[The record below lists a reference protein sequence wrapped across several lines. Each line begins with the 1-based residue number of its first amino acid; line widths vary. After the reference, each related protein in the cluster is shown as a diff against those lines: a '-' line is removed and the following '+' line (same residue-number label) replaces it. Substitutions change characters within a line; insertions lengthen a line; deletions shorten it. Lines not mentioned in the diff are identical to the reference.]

1 MMLFDCAGGHRMKCP
16 NCGQWNR
23 ASFPYCFKCGAEL
36 PVQTAEEEKKNAPKM
51 PEGGA
56 AKVYIQIDETGNATA
71 AEDSRDKLARDMKD
85 LAARKRRG
93 EEEQRKLRENSARQ
107 GFVPSARIA
116 QTLNGRETFPVPQYT
131 SYTRDGVEVEG
142 IVRPDAIPVSSSR
155 VIGYDETAFPE
166 PGMGSIDSFKRK
178 RRKGKIRLYKHSFL
192 RRFGKIIAGALIV
205 AALGFLFY
213 DKLYVPYRAKEKAAS
228 LKENTIITPSIF
240 NEMPA
245 HIIRIPGEE
254 GQSYWITELKKS
266 YPVVGGYATIEV
278 EDYKW
283 YEHMKNITEES
294 FTAILTPYL
303 RTSAGEQKQMQQIT
317 FQVDVPESMLELISP
332 SSTNATTYRQLYEIQ
347 FRVERNS
354 TVTING
360 EDYSDLVNNTDGLI
374 TFNAEVQPTGDNLF
388 VVTTRAQY
396 CREKTETINIYRPK
410 QQIRL
415 DLAADIATR
424 YSPNR
429 VQDEKTGEWYE
440 PHMKISGSTL
450 TWATIEVKSPYLN
463 LDTSELGTKGTFS
476 FEAVFDKIGYNT
488 ITIVASAP
496 GYEPS
501 IVEHEVYYIPIA
513 DIYTRKAWSM
523 KDQYTDYLNNSDR
536 RIANT
541 QIYQIDAVCKEILS
555 TNPQMA
561 VFEMTDG
568 SGRIVTLTNYTY
580 DNWKV
585 ESTYRLFGDAYGV
598 YNGAPWLNGRY
609 SYIQK
614 EKEEKENQ

>member
-1 MMLFDCAGGHRMKCP
+1 MKCP

-23 ASFPYCFKCGAEL
+23 ASFPNCFKCGAEL
-36 PVQTAEEEKKNAPKM
+36 PLQTAEEEKKNVPKM
-51 PEGGA
+51 PDGGA
-56 AKVYIQIDETGNATA
+56 AKVYIQIDEIGRSTSS
-71 AEDSRDKLARDMKD
+71 EDSRDKLAREMKD
-85 LAARKRRG
+85 LSARKRRG
-93 EEEQRKLRENSARQ
+93 EEEQRRLRENSVRQ
-107 GFVPSARIA
+107 GFVPSPRIA
-116 QTLNGRETFPVPQYT
+116 RTLNGRESFPVPQNT

-155 VIGYDETAFPE
+155 VIGYDEAAFPE

-178 RRKGKIRLYKHSFL
+178 RRKSKIKPYKRNFL
-192 RRFGKIIAGALIV
+192 RRFGKAIAAVLIV

-213 DKLYVPYRAKEKAAS
+213 DKLYKPYRARQIAES
-228 LKENTIITPSIF
+228 LSANTIITTSIL
-240 NEMPA
+240 NERAA
-245 HIIRIPGEE
+245 HIIRIPGED

-266 YPVVGGYATIEV
+266 FSVTGGYATIEV

-283 YEHMKNITEES
+283 YEHMKNITEETVMATMS
-294 FTAILTPYL
+294 PYL

-317 FQVDVPESMLELISP
+317 FEVEVPESTLELVSP
-332 SSTNATTYRQLYEIQ
+332 SSANATTYRQLYEIQ

-360 EDYSDLVNNTDGLI
+360 EDFSDLVNNTDGLI
-374 TFNAEVQPTGDNLF
+374 TFNAEVHPTGDNLF
-388 VVTTRAQY
+388 VITTRAQY
-396 CREKTETINIYRPK
+396 CREKTETINIFRPK
-410 QQIRL
+410 QDIRL

-440 PHMKISGSTL
+440 PHMTISGSTL
-450 TWATIEVKSPYLN
+450 TWATIEVRSPYLN
-463 LDTSELGTKGTFS
+463 LDTSELGTKGVFS

-513 DIYTRKAWSM
+513 DVYTRKAWSM

-555 TNPQMA
+555 SNPQMA
-561 VFEMTDG
+561 VFELTDG
-568 SGRIVTLTNYTY
+568 SGRTVALTNYTY
-580 DNWKV
+580 DNWV
-585 ESTYRLFGDAYGV
+585 PGSTYRLFGDAYGV

-614 EKEEKENQ
+614 EKEEKENKD

>member
-1 MMLFDCAGGHRMKCP
+1 MKCP

-23 ASFPYCFKCGAEL
+23 ASFPNCFKCGAEL
-36 PVQTAEEEKKNAPKM
+36 PQESASELKKNVPVI
-51 PEGGA
+51 PEGKA
-56 AKVYIQIDETGNATA
+56 EKVYIQIDETGRTTA

-93 EEEQRKLRENSARQ
+93 EEQQRKLRENSARQ

-116 QTLNGRETFPVPQYT
+116 QTLDGRGTFPVPQYT
-131 SYTRDGVEVEG
+131 SYTRDGMEVEG
-142 IVRPDAIPVSSSR
+142 NVRPDAIPVSSSR
-155 VIGYDETAFPE
+155 VIGYDEAALPE

-178 RRKGKIRLYKHSFL
+178 RRKSKIKLYKHSFI
-192 RRFGKIIAGALIV
+192 RRFGKIIAAVLIV
-205 AALGFLFY
+205 AAIGFLFY
-213 DKLYVPYRAKEKAAS
+213 DKLYQPYRARQIASS
-228 LKENTIITPSIF
+228 LKENTIITPSIL

-245 HIIRIPGEE
+245 HIIKIPGEE
-254 GQSYWITELKKS
+254 GQTYWITELKAS

-278 EDYKW
+278 ADYKW
-283 YEHMKNITEES
+283 YEHMKNIAEES
-294 FTAILTPYL
+294 VTATVSPYL
-303 RTSAGEQKQMQQIT
+303 RTSAGEQKQMEKIT
-317 FQVDVPESMLELISP
+317 FQVDVPESTLELVSP

-347 FRVERNS
+347 FRVARNS
-354 TVTING
+354 SVTING
-360 EDYSDLVNNTDGLI
+360 EDFSDLVNNTDGLI
-374 TFNAEVQPTGDNLF
+374 TFNAQVLPNGDNLF
-388 VVTTRAQY
+388 TITTRAQY

-463 LDTSELGTKGTFS
+463 LDISELGSKGEFS

-488 ITIVASAP
+488 ITIVATVP

-541 QIYQIDAVCKEILS
+541 QIYQIDASCKEILS

-561 VFEMTDG
+561 VFELTDG
-568 SGRIVTLTNYTY
+568 SERIVTLTNYTY
-580 DNWKV
+580 DNWQV
-585 ESTYRLFGDAYGV
+585 GSTYKLFGDAYGV

-614 EKEEKENQ
+614 EKEETEKP

>member
-1 MMLFDCAGGHRMKCP
+1 MKCP

-23 ASFPYCFKCGAEL
+23 ASFPNCFKCGAEL
-36 PVQTAEEEKKNAPKM
+36 PLQTAEEEKKNVPKM
-51 PEGGA
+51 PDGGA
-56 AKVYIQIDETGNATA
+56 AKVYIQIDEIGRSTSS
-71 AEDSRDKLARDMKD
+71 EDSRDKLAREMKD
-85 LAARKRRG
+85 LSARKRRG
-93 EEEQRKLRENSARQ
+93 EEEQRRLRENSVRQ
-107 GFVPSARIA
+107 SFVPSPRIA
-116 QTLNGRETFPVPQYT
+116 RTLNGRESFPVPQNT

-155 VIGYDETAFPE
+155 VIGYDEAAFPE

-178 RRKGKIRLYKHSFL
+178 RRKSKIKPYKRSFL
-192 RRFGKIIAGALIV
+192 RRFGKAIAAVLIV

-213 DKLYVPYRAKEKAAS
+213 DKLYKPYRARQIAES
-228 LKENTIITPSIF
+228 LSANTIITTSIL
-240 NEMPA
+240 NERAA
-245 HIIRIPGEE
+245 HIIRIPGED

-266 YPVVGGYATIEV
+266 FSVTGGYATIEV

-283 YEHMKNITEES
+283 YEHMKNITEETVMATMS
-294 FTAILTPYL
+294 PYL

-317 FQVDVPESMLELISP
+317 FEVEVPESTLELVSP
-332 SSTNATTYRQLYEIQ
+332 SSANATTYRQLYEIQ

-360 EDYSDLVNNTDGLI
+360 EDFSDLVNNTDGLI
-374 TFNAEVQPTGDNLF
+374 TFNAEVHPTGDNLF
-388 VVTTRAQY
+388 VITTRAQY
-396 CREKTETINIYRPK
+396 CREKTETINIFRPK
-410 QQIRL
+410 QDIRL

-440 PHMKISGSTL
+440 PHMTISGSTL
-450 TWATIEVKSPYLN
+450 TWATIEVRSPYLN
-463 LDTSELGTKGTFS
+463 LDTSELGTKGVFS

-513 DIYTRKAWSM
+513 DVYTRKAWSM

-555 TNPQMA
+555 SNPQMA
-561 VFEMTDG
+561 VFELTDG
-568 SGRIVTLTNYTY
+568 SGRTVALTNYTY
-580 DNWKV
+580 DNWV
-585 ESTYRLFGDAYGV
+585 PGSTYRLFGDAYGV

-614 EKEEKENQ
+614 EKEEKENKD

>member
-1 MMLFDCAGGHRMKCP
+1 MKCP

-23 ASFPYCFKCGAEL
+23 ASFPNCFKCGAEL
-36 PVQTAEEEKKNAPKM
+36 PLQTAEEEKKNVPKM
-51 PEGGA
+51 PDGGA
-56 AKVYIQIDETGNATA
+56 AKVYIQIDEIGRSTSS
-71 AEDSRDKLARDMKD
+71 EDSRDKLAREMKD
-85 LAARKRRG
+85 LSARKRRG
-93 EEEQRKLRENSARQ
+93 EEEQRRLRENSVRQ
-107 GFVPSARIA
+107 GFVPSPRIA
-116 QTLNGRETFPVPQYT
+116 RTLNGRESFPVPQNT

-155 VIGYDETAFPE
+155 VIGYDEAAFPE

-178 RRKGKIRLYKHSFL
+178 RRKSKIKPYKRSFL
-192 RRFGKIIAGALIV
+192 RRFGKAIAAVLIV

-213 DKLYVPYRAKEKAAS
+213 DKLYKPYRARQIAES
-228 LKENTIITPSIF
+228 LSANTIITTSIL
-240 NEMPA
+240 NERAA
-245 HIIRIPGEE
+245 HIIRIPGED

-266 YPVVGGYATIEV
+266 FSVTGGYATIEV

-283 YEHMKNITEES
+283 YEHMKNITEETVMATMS
-294 FTAILTPYL
+294 PYL

-317 FQVDVPESMLELISP
+317 FEVEVPESTLELVSP
-332 SSTNATTYRQLYEIQ
+332 SSANATTYRQLYEIQ

-360 EDYSDLVNNTDGLI
+360 EDFSDLVNNTDGLI
-374 TFNAEVQPTGDNLF
+374 TFNAEVHPTGDNLF
-388 VVTTRAQY
+388 VITTRAQY
-396 CREKTETINIYRPK
+396 CREKTETINIFRPK
-410 QQIRL
+410 QDIRL

-440 PHMKISGSTL
+440 PHMTISGSTL
-450 TWATIEVKSPYLN
+450 TWATIEVRSPYLN
-463 LDTSELGTKGTFS
+463 LDTSELGTKGVFS

-513 DIYTRKAWSM
+513 DVYTRKAWSM

-555 TNPQMA
+555 SNPQMA
-561 VFEMTDG
+561 VFELTDG
-568 SGRIVTLTNYTY
+568 SGRTVALTNYTY
-580 DNWKV
+580 DNWV
-585 ESTYRLFGDAYGV
+585 PGSTYRLFGDAYGV

-614 EKEEKENQ
+614 EKEEKENKD